1 MPIRDVVNTGCNVS
15 ALGSGYRLK
24 DMAADHLHEL
34 QAELNPSNG
43 EFVASGYGRI
53 SAGYVDDITVT
64 AGVLPLLPDGAA
76 EAAAE
81 WVATHPVFD
90 VDALAFEGSTPQ
102 LINAIRDATS
112 PTSDLDVDAKI
123 VILTLESAAQQ
134 YEAEAA
140 IAAQKEAEEHFAAS
154 ESDDESLRGM
164 PSRHAWLKEQQRL
177 RAIREVWGEAA
188 KELMQAADSCRQLA
202 KAAYTK
208 AAAAKDAPAKA
219 APPSVAV
226 DTTAP
231 PQQTPTPELHLPP
244 TAVTAGDG
252 ARCNRW
258 SKRNAPP
265 TSSSSSIPQAL
276 KPSSSSGK
284 L

>member
-1 MPIRDVVNTGCNVS
+1 MPIRDVVNTGCNAS
-15 ALGSGYRLK
+15 ALGSGYRLR

-90 VDALAFEGSTPQ
+90 VDVVAFEGSTPQ

-140 IAAQKEAEEHFAAS
+140 IAA
-154 ESDDESLRGM
+154 
-164 PSRHAWLKEQQRL
+164 
-177 RAIREVWGEAA
+177 
-188 KELMQAADSCRQLA
+188 
-202 KAAYTK
+202 
-208 AAAAKDAPAKA
+208 
-219 APPSVAV
+219 
-226 DTTAP
+226 
-231 PQQTPTPELHLPP
+231 
-244 TAVTAGDG
+244 
-252 ARCNRW
+252 
-258 SKRNAPP
+258 
-265 TSSSSSIPQAL
+265 
-276 KPSSSSGK
+276 
-284 L
+284 